1 MRTSCL
7 LSAIVVLLAGSAQ
20 AGTTTTPQAAHP
32 TLTPSSHGINGNI
45 EHGRYIVH
53 DVAMCVQCHA
63 PRDDKGDI
71 VESREF
77 EGAPIPFTPPWPTT
91 GRSVAAD
98 SS

>member
-7 LSAIVVLLAGSAQ
+7 LSAIVVLLAGSAP
-20 AGTTTTPQAAHP
+20 AGVTRPQAAHP
-32 TLTPSSHGINGNI
+32 TLTPSSHGIGNI